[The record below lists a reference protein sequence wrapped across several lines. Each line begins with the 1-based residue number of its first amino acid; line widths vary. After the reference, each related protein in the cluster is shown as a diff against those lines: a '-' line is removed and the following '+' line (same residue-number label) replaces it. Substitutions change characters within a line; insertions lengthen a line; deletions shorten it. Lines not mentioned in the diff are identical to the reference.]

1 MRVFVVQRDF
11 YALECLIPETV
22 PGGIFMSALQ
32 GWEFKVRENKWLNVG
47 CEAGYKPQIIIFF
60 LQLRGDGCSSIRPF
74 ALDSGKQ

>member
-1 MRVFVVQRDF
+1 
-11 YALECLIPETV
+11 
-22 PGGIFMSALQ
+22 MSALQ

-60 LQLRGDGCSSIRPF
+60 LQLHGDACSSIRPF